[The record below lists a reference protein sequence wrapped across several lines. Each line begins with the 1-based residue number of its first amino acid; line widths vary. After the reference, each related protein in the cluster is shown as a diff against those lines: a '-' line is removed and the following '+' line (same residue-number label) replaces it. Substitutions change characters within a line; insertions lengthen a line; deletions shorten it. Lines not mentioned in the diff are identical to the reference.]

1 MKKIVSFLQELVIAI
16 FILSILTSFPGRIVT
31 KKKRNNIKWEKEVW
45 HMKTN
50 ELDVYDRKSV
60 VQPSVLNIIRRNT
73 DLSELPK
80 DRRYKSA

>member
-1 MKKIVSFLQELVIAI
+1 
-16 FILSILTSFPGRIVT
+16 
-31 KKKRNNIKWEKEVW
+31 
-45 HMKTN
+45 MKTN

-80 DRRYKSA
+80 D